1 MRARWAHRR
10 AGRGPGDA
18 APRRPPSRRSR
29 DAARRGEVRPTPR
42 TRRLPLVASI
52 LFHGGRIHV
61 RSGVSAEALLV
72 RDGRVAAVGRASD
85 VAHDAGSPERVD
97 LRGGLM
103 TPGWFDA
110 HVHFMWWG
118 FQMAEIDLRS
128 TKTLDEAL
136 EVIGRRARE
145 LAPGAW
151 LTGGRFDKNNWGRW
165 PTAAELDRV
174 TGDRP
179 AVMRSRDGH
188 SRWLNTAALRAA
200 KIGKD
205 TPAPEGGAIF
215 RDAAGV
221 PTGVLQERAN
231 ELADRAV
238 PAATEADCDAATMR
252 AQDEALKRGVTGVE
266 SLEQAS
272 SYAAAQRA
280 HDRGDL
286 KLRAVMGIPHRS
298 LALSLPTTGTPPQI
312 RDTAPFDFEA
322 ALATGMRTGQGDEWL
337 QLGHVKYFTDGAL
350 GSQTAALEE
359 PYEGTE
365 DRGILTFDPIE
376 LRTDVARA
384 AAAGLA
390 AAIHAIGDRAV
401 RVALDAI
408 APTRVTLPKLR
419 QRLEHVQLVRE
430 EDLGR
435 FGALGVIASMQP
447 IHCTSDRDLADRY
460 WGSRRTPRAY
470 PWRTLLERGAVLAFG
485 SDAPVEPIDPLVG
498 IHAALTRRR
507 PSDKDAWFP
516 NQRLTLDEALHGY
529 TAAAAYATGRER
541 EWGTLE
547 PGMRCDAT
555 VVDRDLATLREDELL
570 EARVRATITDGVVR
584 HADGLT

>member
-1 MRARWAHRR
+1 M
-10 AGRGPGDA
+10 
-18 APRRPPSRRSR
+18 
-29 DAARRGEVRPTPR
+29 TPR
-42 TRRLPLVASI
+42 EV
-52 LFHGGRIHV
+52 LFHGGRVHV
-61 RSGVSAEALLV
+61 RSGVSAEALLA

-85 VAHDAGSPERVD
+85 LAREARNAERVD

-118 FQMAEIDLRS
+118 FQMAEIDLRA
-128 TKTLDEAL
+128 TKTIDEAL
-136 EVIGRRARE
+136 ELIGGRARD

-165 PTAAELDRV
+165 PTAADLDRV
-174 TGDRP
+174 TRDRP

-188 SRWLNTAALRAA
+188 SRWLNTAALKAA
-200 KIGKD
+200 NIGLD
-205 TPAPEGGAIF
+205 TAAPEGGAIF
-215 RDAAGV
+215 RDTAGA

-238 PAATEADCDAATMR
+238 PAATEADSDAATMR

-272 SYAAAQRA
+272 SYAAARRA
-280 HDRGDL
+280 RDRGAL
-286 KLRAVMGIPHRS
+286 KVRMVMGIPHRS
-298 LALSLPTTGTPPQI
+298 LALSLPTTGSPPQI
-312 RDTAPFDFEA
+312 RDREAFNFEA
-322 ALATGMRTGQGDEWL
+322 ALETGMRTGQGDEWL
-337 QLGHVKYFTDGAL
+337 QLGHVKFFSDGAL

-359 PYEGTE
+359 PYEGTD
-365 DRGILTFDPIE
+365 DRGILTFDPLE

-390 AAIHAIGDRAV
+390 VAIHAIGDRAV

-408 APTRVTLPKLR
+408 APTRMTSPALR
-419 QRLEHVQLVRE
+419 QRLEHIQLVRE

-460 WGSRRTPRAY
+460 WGSKRTPRAY

-485 SDAPVEPIDPLVG
+485 SDAPVEPIDPLLG
-498 IHAALTRRR
+498 IHAAVSRRR
-507 PSDKDAWFP
+507 PTDRDAWFP
-516 NQRLTLDEALHGY
+516 AQRLTLDEALHAY
-529 TAAAAYATGRER
+529 TAGAAYSTGRER
-541 EWGTLE
+541 EWGSLE
-547 PGMRCDAT
+547 VGMRCDAT
-555 VVDRDLATLREDELL
+555 VLDRDLARLSEDGVL
-570 EARVRATITDGVVR
+570 ETKVGATITDGVVR
-584 HADGLT
+584 YADGIG

>member
-1 MRARWAHRR
+1 MR
-10 AGRGPGDA
+10 
-18 APRRPPSRRSR
+18 S
-29 DAARRGEVRPTPR
+29 T
-42 TRRLPLVASI
+42 

-61 RSGVSAEALLV
+61 RSGVSAEALLA

-85 VAHDAGSPERVD
+85 LARDAGTAERVD

-118 FQMAEIDLRS
+118 FQMAEIDLRE
-128 TKTLDEAL
+128 TKTIEEAL
-136 EVIGRRARE
+136 EAIGRRARE
-145 LAPGAW
+145 LAPGQW
-151 LTGGRFDKNNWGRW
+151 FTGGRFDKNNWGRW
-165 PTAAELDRV
+165 PTASDLDRV
-174 TGDRP
+174 TADRP

-205 TPAPEGGAIF
+205 TIAPEGGAIF
-215 RDAAGV
+215 RDAAGE

-238 PAATEADCDAATMR
+238 PPATEADCDAATLR
-252 AQDEALKRGVTGVE
+252 AQEEALRRGVTGVE

-272 SYAAAQRA
+272 SYAALRRA
-280 HDRGDL
+280 RDRGAL
-286 KLRAVMGIPHRS
+286 KVRVLMGIPHRS

-312 RDTAPFDFEA
+312 RDSASFDFEA
-322 ALATGMRTGQGDEWL
+322 ALASGMRTGQGDEWL
-337 QLGHVKYFTDGAL
+337 QLGHVKFFTDGAL

-359 PYEGTE
+359 PYEGTD

-384 AAAGLA
+384 AAADLA
-390 AAIHAIGDRAV
+390 VAVHAIGDRAV

-408 APTRVTLPKLR
+408 APTRMTSPALR
-419 QRLEHVQLVRE
+419 QRVEHVQLVRE

-460 WGSRRTPRAY
+460 WGPRRTPRAY
-470 PWRTLLERGAVLAFG
+470 PWRTLLERGAILAFG
-485 SDAPVEPIDPLVG
+485 SDAPVEPIDPLLG
-498 IHAALTRRR
+498 IHAAVARRR
-507 PSDKDAWFP
+507 PADREAWFP
-516 NQRLTLDEALHGY
+516 AQRLTLDEALHGY
-529 TAAAAYATGRER
+529 TAGAAYSTGRER
-541 EWGTLE
+541 EWGTLDVS
-547 PGMRCDAT
+547 MRCDAT
-555 VVDRDLATLREDELL
+555 VVDRDLAKLNETELL
-570 EARVRATITDGVVR
+570 GTKVRATITDGIVR
-584 HADGLT
+584 YADGLA

>member
-1 MRARWAHRR
+1 MPA
-10 AGRGPGDA
+10 
-18 APRRPPSRRSR
+18 
-29 DAARRGEVRPTPR
+29 T
-42 TRRLPLVASI
+42 

-61 RSGVSAEALLV
+61 RSGVSAEALLA

-85 VAHDAGSPERVD
+85 LARDAGTAERVD

-118 FQMAEIDLRS
+118 FQMGEIDLRA
-128 TKTLDEAL
+128 TKTIDEAL
-136 EVIGRRARE
+136 EIIRRRVRD
-145 LAPGAW
+145 LAPGQW

-165 PTAAELDRV
+165 PTAADLDRV

-179 AVMRSRDGH
+179 AVLRSRDGH
-188 SRWLNTAALRAA
+188 SRWLNTAAIRAA

-205 TPAPEGGAIF
+205 TVAPEGGAIF
-215 RDAAGV
+215 RDASGA

-238 PAATEADCDAATMR
+238 PPATEADCDAATMR
-252 AQDEALKRGVTGVE
+252 AQDEALKRGVAGIE

-272 SYAAAQRA
+272 SYAALRRA
-280 HDRGDL
+280 RERGDL
-286 KLRAVMGIPHRS
+286 KLRVLMGIPHRS

-312 RDTAPFDFEA
+312 RDTARFDFEA
-322 ALATGMRTGQGDEWL
+322 ALQTGMRTGQGDEWL
-337 QLGHVKYFTDGAL
+337 QLGHVKFFTDGAL

-401 RVALDAI
+401 RVALDAV
-408 APTRVTLPKLR
+408 APTRVTSPALR
-419 QRLEHVQLVRE
+419 QRLEHIQLVRE

-460 WGSRRTPRAY
+460 WGPRRTPRAY

-485 SDAPVEPIDPLVG
+485 SDAPVEPIDPLLG
-498 IHAALTRRR
+498 IHAAVTRRR
-507 PSDKDAWFP
+507 PSDRDAWFP
-516 NQRLTLDEALHGY
+516 AQRLTLDEALHAY
-529 TAAAAYATGRER
+529 TAGAAYATGRER

-547 PGMRCDAT
+547 EGMRCDAT
-555 VVDRDLATLREDELL
+555 VVDRDLTKLNGDEIL
-570 EARVRATITDGVVR
+570 EAKVSATVTDGVVR
-584 HADGLT
+584 YADGLA

>member
-1 MRARWAHRR
+1 
-10 AGRGPGDA
+10 
-18 APRRPPSRRSR
+18 
-29 DAARRGEVRPTPR
+29 
-42 TRRLPLVASI
+42 VAST
-52 LFHGGRIHV
+52 LFHGGRVHV
-61 RSGVSAEALLV
+61 RSGVSAEALLS
-72 RDGRVAAVGRASD
+72 RDGRVVAVGRASD
-85 VAHDAGSPERVD
+85 LARDAGKAERVD

-118 FQMAEIDLRS
+118 FQMAELDLRA
-128 TKTLDEAL
+128 TKTIDEAL
-136 EVIGRRARE
+136 EQIGGRARE
-145 LAPGAW
+145 VRPGGW

-165 PTAAELDRV
+165 PTAADLDRV

-179 AVMRSRDGH
+179 TVMRSRDGH

-200 KIGKD
+200 EIGKD
-205 TPAPEGGAIF
+205 TVAPDGGAIF
-215 RDAAGV
+215 RDATGA

-272 SYAAAQRA
+272 SYAALKRA
-280 HDRGDL
+280 RDRGQL
-286 KLRAVMGIPHRS
+286 KVRALMGIPHRS

-322 ALATGMRTGQGDEWL
+322 ALRTGMRTGQGDEWL
-337 QLGHVKYFTDGAL
+337 QLGHVKFFSDGAL
-350 GSQTAALEE
+350 GSQTAALED
-359 PYEGTE
+359 PYEGTD
-365 DRGILTFDPIE
+365 DRGILTFDPLE

-384 AAAGLA
+384 AAGGLA
-390 AAIHAIGDRAV
+390 VAIHAIGDRAV

-408 APTRVTLPKLR
+408 APTRITSPALR
-419 QRLEHVQLVRE
+419 QRLEHIQLVRE

-435 FGALGVIASMQP
+435 FGALGIIASMQP
-447 IHCTSDRDLADRY
+447 IHCPSDRDLADRY
-460 WGSRRTPRAY
+460 WGPKRTPRAY

-485 SDAPVEPIDPLVG
+485 SDAPVEPIDPLLG
-498 IHAALTRRR
+498 IHAAVTRRR
-507 PSDKDAWFP
+507 PGDRDAWFP
-516 NQRLTLDEALHGY
+516 AQRLTLDEAIHGY
-529 TAAAAYATGRER
+529 TAGAAYSTGRER

-547 PGMRCDAT
+547 VGMRCDAT
-555 VVDRDLATLREDELL
+555 VVDRDLAKLDGNELL
-570 EARVRATITDGVVR
+570 DARVTGTITDGVVR
-584 HADGLT
+584 YEDGLA

>member
-1 MRARWAHRR
+1 VT
-10 AGRGPGDA
+10 D
-18 APRRPPSRRSR
+18 
-29 DAARRGEVRPTPR
+29 V
-42 TRRLPLVASI
+42 

-61 RSGVSAEALLV
+61 RSGISAEALLV

-85 VAHDAGSPERVD
+85 LAKDAGRAERVD

-118 FQMAEIDLRS
+118 FQMAEIDLRD
-128 TKTLDEAL
+128 TKTIEEAL
-136 EVIGRRARE
+136 ELIGRRDRDLE
-145 LAPGAW
+145 PGRW

-165 PTAAELDRV
+165 PTAADLDRV

-179 AVMRSRDGH
+179 TVMRSRDGH

-205 TPAPEGGAIF
+205 TVAPEGGAIF
-215 RDAAGV
+215 RDASGA
-221 PTGVLQERAN
+221 PTGVVQERAN

-238 PAATEADCDAATMR
+238 PPATEADCDAATMR
-252 AQDEALKRGVTGVE
+252 AQEEALKRGVTGVE

-272 SYAAAQRA
+272 SYAALRRA
-280 HDRGDL
+280 RDRDAL
-286 KLRAVMGIPHRS
+286 KVRALMGIPHRS
-298 LALSLPTTGTPPQI
+298 LALSIPTTGTPPQI
-312 RDTAPFDFEA
+312 RDDGPFDFEA
-322 ALATGMRTGQGDEWL
+322 ALQTGMRTGQGDEWL
-337 QLGHVKYFTDGAL
+337 QLGHVKFFSDGAL

-365 DRGILTFDPIE
+365 DRGILTVDPLE

-390 AAIHAIGDRAV
+390 VAIHAIGDRAV

-408 APTRVTLPKLR
+408 APTRMTSPALR
-419 QRLEHVQLVRE
+419 QRLEHIQLVRE

-460 WGSRRTPRAY
+460 WGPKRTPRAY

-485 SDAPVEPIDPLVG
+485 SDAPVEPIDPLLG
-498 IHAALTRRR
+498 IHAAVTRRR

-516 NQRLTLDEALHGY
+516 AQRLTLDEALHAYSAG
-529 TAAAAYATGRER
+529 AAYSTGRER

-547 PGMRCDAT
+547 VGMRCDAT
-555 VVDRDLATLREDELL
+555 VVDRDLAKLKDDELL
-570 EARVRATITDGVVR
+570 EAKVSATITDGVVR
-584 HADGLT
+584 YADGLA

>member
-1 MRARWAHRR
+1 M
-10 AGRGPGDA
+10 
-18 APRRPPSRRSR
+18 AP
-29 DAARRGEVRPTPR
+29 T
-42 TRRLPLVASI
+42 

-61 RSGVSAEALLV
+61 RSRVSAEALLA
-72 RDGRVAAVGRASD
+72 RDGRVAGVGRASD
-85 VAHDAGSPERVD
+85 LAREAGTAERVD

-118 FQMAEIDLRS
+118 FQMAELDLRA
-128 TKTLDEAL
+128 TKTIDEAL
-136 EVIGRRARE
+136 DQIGARARE
-145 LAPGAW
+145 LPPGRW

-165 PTAAELDRV
+165 PTAADLDRV

-179 AVMRSRDGH
+179 VLMRSRDGH

-200 KIGKD
+200 NIGKD
-205 TPAPEGGAIF
+205 TVALEGGAIF
-215 RDAAGV
+215 RDANGS

-252 AQDEALKRGVTGVE
+252 AQEEALKRGVTGIE

-272 SYAAAQRA
+272 SYAALQRA
-280 HDRGDL
+280 RERGSL
-286 KLRAVMGIPHRS
+286 KVRALMGIPHRS

-312 RDTAPFDFEA
+312 RNATSFDFEA
-322 ALATGMRTGQGDEWL
+322 ALATGLRTGQGDEWL
-337 QLGHVKYFTDGAL
+337 RLGHVKFFTDGAL

-359 PYEGTE
+359 PYEGTG
-365 DRGILTFDPIE
+365 DRGILTFDPLE

-384 AAAGLA
+384 AAGGLA
-390 AAIHAIGDRAV
+390 VAIHAIGDRAV
-401 RVALDAI
+401 RVALDAV
-408 APTRVTLPKLR
+408 APTRVTSPELR
-419 QRLEHVQLVRE
+419 QRLEHIQLVRE

-460 WGSRRTPRAY
+460 WGPKRTPRAY
-470 PWRTLLERGAVLAFG
+470 PWRTLLERGAILAFG
-485 SDAPVEPIDPLVG
+485 SDAPVEPIDPLLG
-498 IHAALTRRR
+498 IHAAVTRRR
-507 PSDKDAWFP
+507 PQDREAWFP
-516 NQRLTLDEALHGY
+516 AQRLTLDEALHGY
-529 TAAAAYATGRER
+529 TAGAAYSTGRER

-547 PGMRCDAT
+547 VGMRCDAT
-555 VVDRDLATLREDELL
+555 VVDRDLATLEENELL
-570 EARVRATITDGVVR
+570 EAKVSGAVTDGVVR
-584 HADGLT
+584 YADGLA

>member
-1 MRARWAHRR
+1 V
-10 AGRGPGDA
+10 
-18 APRRPPSRRSR
+18 RS
-29 DAARRGEVRPTPR
+29 T
-42 TRRLPLVASI
+42 

-61 RSGVSAEALLV
+61 RSGVSADALLA

-85 VAHDAGSPERVD
+85 LARDAGTAERVD

-118 FQMAEIDLRS
+118 FQMAEIDLRE
-128 TKTLDEAL
+128 TKTIEEAL
-136 EVIGRRARE
+136 EAIGRRARE
-145 LAPGAW
+145 LAPGQW

-165 PTAAELDRV
+165 PTASDLDRV
-174 TGDRP
+174 TADRP

-205 TPAPEGGAIF
+205 TIAPEGGAIF
-215 RDAAGV
+215 RDAAGA

-238 PAATEADCDAATMR
+238 PPATEADCDAATLR
-252 AQDEALKRGVTGVE
+252 AQEEALRRGVTGLE

-272 SYAAAQRA
+272 SYAALRRA
-280 HDRGDL
+280 RDRGAL
-286 KLRAVMGIPHRS
+286 KVRVLMGIPHRS

-312 RDTAPFDFEA
+312 RDSASFDFEA
-322 ALATGMRTGQGDEWL
+322 ALASGMRTGQGDEWL
-337 QLGHVKYFTDGAL
+337 QLGHVKFFTDGAL

-359 PYEGTE
+359 PYEGTD

-384 AAAGLA
+384 AAADLA
-390 AAIHAIGDRAV
+390 VAVHAIGDRAV

-408 APTRVTLPKLR
+408 APTRMTSPALR
-419 QRLEHVQLVRE
+419 QRVEHVQLVRE

-460 WGSRRTPRAY
+460 WGPRRTPRAY
-470 PWRTLLERGAVLAFG
+470 PWRTLLERGAILAFG
-485 SDAPVEPIDPLVG
+485 SDAPVEPIDPLLG
-498 IHAALTRRR
+498 IHAAVARRR
-507 PSDKDAWFP
+507 PADRDAWFP
-516 NQRLTLDEALHGY
+516 AQRLTLDEALHGY
-529 TAAAAYATGRER
+529 TAGAAYSTGRER

-547 PGMRCDAT
+547 VNMRCDAT
-555 VVDRDLATLREDELL
+555 VVDRDLAKLKETELL
-570 EARVRATITDGVVR
+570 GTKVRATITDGIVR
-584 HADGLT
+584 YADGLA

>member
-1 MRARWAHRR
+1 VSPNA
-10 AGRGPGDA
+10 
-18 APRRPPSRRSR
+18 
-29 DAARRGEVRPTPR
+29 
-42 TRRLPLVASI
+42 LL
-52 LFHGGRIHV
+52 LHGGRVHV
-61 RSGVSAEALLV
+61 GDGRAAEAILM
-72 RDGRVAAVGRASD
+72 RDGRVAAVGDARQLRREASD
-85 VAHDAGSPERVD
+85 AEMVD
-97 LRGGLM
+97 VRGGLIV
-103 TPGWFDA
+103 PGWCDA
-110 HVHFMWWG
+110 HVHFLWWS
-118 FQMAEIDLRS
+118 FQMTQLDLRE
-128 TKTLDEAL
+128 TRNLDEAL
-136 EVIGRRARE
+136 ASIDRFAKRLR
-145 LAPGAW
+145 PDAW
-151 LTGGRFDKNNWGRW
+151 LVGGRFDKNLWGRW
-165 PTAAELDRV
+165 PNAAELDRV
-174 TGDRP
+174 SRDRP
-179 AVMRSRDGH
+179 AVLRSRDGH
-188 SRWLNTAALRAA
+188 SRWLNTHALALAGIDATTADPGGGRIGRDREGKPDGILYENATRLADAVIPLPTADDCLDALRR
-200 KIGKD
+200 GQ
-205 TPAPEGGAIF
+205 
-215 RDAAGV
+215 
-221 PTGVLQERAN
+221 QEAWR
-231 ELADRAV
+231 
-238 PAATEADCDAATMR
+238 
-252 AQDEALKRGVTGVE
+252 RGVVGIE
-266 SLEQAS
+266 DLEDAFAYQAW
-272 SYAAAQRA
+272 QRLHA
-280 HDRGDL
+280 GGELGIRV
-286 KLRAVMGIPHRS
+286 AMGIPYR
-298 LALSLPTTGTPPQI
+298 GPQVAARAGDRQMFASMSRNPVI
-312 RDTAPFDFEA
+312 EDLDRANVSAPAHDFA
-322 ALATGMRTGQGDEWL
+322 TALAKAMRTGDGDAWL
-337 QLGHVKYFTDGAL
+337 RIGHLKIFTDGAL

-365 DRGILTFDPIE
+365 DRGILTFDPLE
-376 LRTDVARA
+376 LRADVARA

-390 AAIHAIGDRAV
+390 VAIHAIGDRAV
-401 RVALDAI
+401 RVALEAI

-555 VVDRDLATLREDELL
+555 VVDRDLATLHEDELL

-584 HADGLT
+584 YANEL

>member
-1 MRARWAHRR
+1 MPA
-10 AGRGPGDA
+10 
-18 APRRPPSRRSR
+18 
-29 DAARRGEVRPTPR
+29 T
-42 TRRLPLVASI
+42 

-61 RSGVSAEALLV
+61 RSGVSAEALLT

-85 VAHDAGSPERVD
+85 LARDAGTAERVD

-118 FQMAEIDLRS
+118 FQMAEIDLRA
-128 TKTLDEAL
+128 TKTIDEAL
-136 EVIGRRARE
+136 EIISRRTRD
-145 LAPGAW
+145 LAPGQW

-165 PTAAELDRV
+165 PTAADLDRV

-179 AVMRSRDGH
+179 AVLRSRDGH
-188 SRWLNTAALRAA
+188 SRWLNTAALRGAR
-200 KIGKD
+200 IGKD
-205 TPAPEGGAIF
+205 TAAPAGGAIL
-215 RDAAGV
+215 RDASGA

-231 ELADRAV
+231 ELADSAV
-238 PAATEADCDAATMR
+238 PPATEAGCDAATMR
-252 AQDEALKRGVTGVE
+252 AQHEALKRGVAGVE

-272 SYAAAQRA
+272 SYAALRRA
-280 HDRGDL
+280 RDRGEL
-286 KLRAVMGIPHRS
+286 KLRVLMGIPHRS

-322 ALATGMRTGQGDEWL
+322 ALETGMRTGQGDEWL
-337 QLGHVKYFTDGAL
+337 QLGHVKFFTDGAL

-359 PYEGTE
+359 PYESTE

-376 LRTDVARA
+376 LRVDVARA

-408 APTRVTLPKLR
+408 APTRVTSPALR
-419 QRLEHVQLVRE
+419 QRLEHIQLVRE

-460 WGSRRTPRAY
+460 WGPKRTPRAY
-470 PWRTLLERGAVLAFG
+470 PWRTLLDRRAVLAFG
-485 SDAPVEPIDPLVG
+485 SDAPVEPIDPLLG
-498 IHAALTRRR
+498 IHAAVTRRR
-507 PSDKDAWFP
+507 PSDRDAWFP
-516 NQRLTLDEALHGY
+516 AQRLSIDEALHAY
-529 TAAAAYATGRER
+529 TAGAAYSTGRER

-547 PGMRCDAT
+547 VGMRCDAT
-555 VVDRDLATLREDELL
+555 VVDRDLANLREDELL
-570 EARVRATITDGVVR
+570 QARVSATITDGVVR
-584 HADGLT
+584 YADGVG

>member
-1 MRARWAHRR
+1 MR
-10 AGRGPGDA
+10 
-18 APRRPPSRRSR
+18 S
-29 DAARRGEVRPTPR
+29 T
-42 TRRLPLVASI
+42 

-61 RSGVSAEALLV
+61 KSGVSAEALLA
-72 RDGRVAAVGRASD
+72 RDGRVAAVGRTSD
-85 VAHDAGSPERVD
+85 LARDAGSAERVD

-118 FQMAEIDLRS
+118 FQMAEIDLRD
-128 TKTLDEAL
+128 TTMIDEAL

-145 LAPGAW
+145 LAPGEW
-151 LTGGRFDKNNWGRW
+151 LTGGRFDKNKWGRW
-165 PTAAELDRV
+165 PIAADLDRV

-179 AVMRSRDGH
+179 TVMRSRDGH

-200 KIGKD
+200 RIGRD
-205 TPAPEGGAIF
+205 TVVPEGGAIF
-215 RDAAGV
+215 RDSSGA

-238 PAATEADCDAATMR
+238 PPATEADCDAAILR

-272 SYAAAQRA
+272 SYAALRRA
-280 HDRGDL
+280 RERGAL
-286 KLRAVMGIPHRS
+286 HIRALMGIPHRS

-312 RDTAPFDFEA
+312 RDTAAFDFEA
-322 ALATGMRTGQGDEWL
+322 ALGKGMRTGQGDEWL
-337 QLGHVKYFTDGAL
+337 QLGHVKFFADGAL

-359 PYEGTE
+359 PYEGTD
-365 DRGILTFDPIE
+365 DRGILTFDPLE

-384 AAAGLA
+384 AAGGLA
-390 AAIHAIGDRAV
+390 VAIHAIGDRAV
-401 RVALDAI
+401 HVALDAI
-408 APTRVTLPKLR
+408 APTRMTSPELR

-435 FGALGVIASMQP
+435 FGSLRVIASMQP

-460 WGSRRTPRAY
+460 WGPNRTPRAY
-470 PWRTLLERGAVLAFG
+470 PWRTLLERGATLAFG
-485 SDAPVEPIDPLVG
+485 SDAPVEPIDPLLG
-498 IHAALTRRR
+498 IHAAVTRRR
-507 PSDKDAWFP
+507 RGDRDAWFP
-516 NQRLTLDEALHGY
+516 EQRLTVDEAIHGY
-529 TAAAAYATGRER
+529 TAGAAYSTGRER

-547 PGMRCDAT
+547 VGMRCDAT
-555 VVDRDLATLREDELL
+555 VVDRDLARLKENELL
-570 EARVRATITDGVVR
+570 EAKVTGAITDGVVR
-584 HADGLT
+584 YADGLA

>member
-18 APRRPPSRRSR
+18 APRGPPSRRSR

-42 TRRLPLVASI
+42 TRRLPLVAST

-61 RSGVSAEALLV
+61 RSGVSADALLV
-72 RDGRVAAVGRASD
+72 REGRVAAVGRASD
-85 VAHDAGSPERVD
+85 VARDAGAAERVD

-118 FQMAEIDLRS
+118 FQMAELDLRA
-128 TKTLDEAL
+128 TKTVEEAL
-136 EVIGRRARE
+136 QQIGRRARE
-145 LAPGAW
+145 LAPRQW

-165 PTAAELDRV
+165 PTAADLDRV

-188 SRWLNTAALRAA
+188 SRWLHTAALRAA

-205 TPAPEGGAIF
+205 TVAPEGGAIF
-215 RDAAGV
+215 RDASGA

-231 ELADRAV
+231 ELADRAL
-238 PAATEADCDAATMR
+238 PAPAEAGCDAPTPR
-252 AQDEALKRGVTGVE
+252 AQNEALKRGVAGIE

-272 SYAAAQRA
+272 SYAALRRA
-280 HDRGDL
+280 RERGHL
-286 KLRAVMGIPHRS
+286 KLRVLMGIPHRS

-322 ALATGMRTGQGDEWL
+322 ALSTGMRTGQGDEWL
-337 QLGHVKYFTDGAL
+337 QLGHVKFFTDGAL

-365 DRGILTFDPIE
+365 DRGILTFDPIQ

-384 AAAGLA
+384 AAAGPPPAHHPHRRQPA
-390 AAIHAIGDRAV
+390 AR
-401 RVALDAI
+401 
-408 APTRVTLPKLR
+408 PTRP
-419 QRLEHVQLVRE
+419 
-430 EDLGR
+430 G
-435 FGALGVIASMQP
+435 
-447 IHCTSDRDLADRY
+447 
-460 WGSRRTPRAY
+460 
-470 PWRTLLERGAVLAFG
+470 
-485 SDAPVEPIDPLVG
+485 
-498 IHAALTRRR
+498 HA
-507 PSDKDAWFP
+507 
-516 NQRLTLDEALHGY
+516 
-529 TAAAAYATGRER
+529 
-541 EWGTLE
+541 
-547 PGMRCDAT
+547 
-555 VVDRDLATLREDELL
+555 
-570 EARVRATITDGVVR
+570 
-584 HADGLT
+584 